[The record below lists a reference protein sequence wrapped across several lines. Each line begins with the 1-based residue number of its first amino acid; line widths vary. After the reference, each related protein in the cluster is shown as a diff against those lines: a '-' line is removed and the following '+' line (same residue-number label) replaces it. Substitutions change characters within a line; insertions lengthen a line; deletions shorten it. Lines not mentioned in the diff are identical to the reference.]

1 MSPKPFPEDKVKT
14 PGEWVTMI
22 VLEFKNPIS
31 ILGEVILETGLEDEM
46 DFNRQKRGEETADI
60 PEKSNDMSR
69 DRDRKVEIC

>member
-69 DRDRKVEIC
+69 DRGRKVEIC